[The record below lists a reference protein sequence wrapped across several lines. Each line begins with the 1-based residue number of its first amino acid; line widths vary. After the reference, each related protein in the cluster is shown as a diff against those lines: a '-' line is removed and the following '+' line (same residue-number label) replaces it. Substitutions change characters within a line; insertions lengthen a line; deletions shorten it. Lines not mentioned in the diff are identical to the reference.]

1 MVEYG
6 IYETVMRRDLVDMS
20 VSISLAEALDA

>member
-6 IYETVMRRDLVDMS
+6 IYETVMRRDPVDMS